1 MGQMAADWYAY
12 LRLSQDATTSE
23 ITNAVERLSR
33 QASALAATAPERS
46 QSLRET
52 IRAMKHDLLS
62 GPENRRRYDAR
73 LRETAQPEHNP
84 AATTTAGAPT
94 AYGTVPAAFP
104 VPGSGPA
111 GQGTGARLAR
121 FLRTGWTCPSCG
133 RGAVPSDKFCTK
145 CGTPI
150 RPVQPDASPGQ
161 DRAVRPRPVCPTCA
175 NLLAPLDAF
184 CSKCGTRRPSG

>member
-1 MGQMAADWYAY
+1 MGQIAADWYAY
-12 LRLSQDATTSE
+12 LRLSQAATTSE
-23 ITNAVERLSR
+23 ITSAVERLSR

-46 QSLRET
+46 QALREA

-62 GPENRRRYDAR
+62 GPENRQRYDAL
-73 LRETAQPEHNP
+73 LRQAAQPEHNP
-84 AATTTAGAPT
+84 AAAARAPT
-94 AYGTVPAAFP
+94 AHAAAPTALPA
-104 VPGSGPA
+104 PGAGRA

-150 RPVQPDASPGQ
+150 RPVQPDASPEQ
-161 DRAVRPRPVCPTCA
+161 DRTARPRPVCPTCA
-175 NLLAPLDAF
+175 NLLGPLDVF
-184 CSKCGTRRPSG
+184 CSKCGTRRQSG